1 MATSGASKSKKSMRR
16 VKPAQTLREQSADS
30 AQALTK
36 PRRSRKAA
44 GGIGSI
50 LVSFG
55 RFVAKLFGPLGFLL
69 LPFRTKIGRLIVRI
83 LGAILLINF
92 FRGAFRELRD
102 VKWPDRKQ
110 TAQLTFAVFI
120 FAIVFGLIIGI
131 TDYGLDK
138 VFKQILLK

>member
-36 PRRSRKAA
+36 PRRSRKA
-44 GGIGSI
+44 GSIGSI